1 MMYGFISYEVYF
13 LKWRTSTTPGE
24 YWSYSEYNVCGY
36 WYYSLWNDVERV
48 PLDVLVLGMHLALL
62 AMSTPIKLLRTNENH
77 FKQFKIKIY
86 FLEINS
92 AWSIIS
98 FKLFFS
104 LKFSSPWSL
113 KMLQYFIS
121 KSARR
126 DVGGLTCQ
134 SQFHCLNNSLAQVS
148 TATLFAQVF
157 LVKLVFGSRQ
167 DTNPIILW
175 YCTGGA
181 PAPDPARAHTKW
193 KPNTFPFSL
202 LKTFSNFWFCG
213 VKVGAE
219 SVTNVILSRSLN

>member
-1 MMYGFISYEVYF
+1 MVFTSKCGRIQPEIQIWYVQCVDGSRKTKNMSKYAHISEIGIPGYDPLVAHIAILYF
-13 LKWRTSTTPGE
+13 Q
-24 YWSYSEYNVCGY
+24 VCEARCRRSHLSISIPLSPL
-36 WYYSLWNDVERV
+36 SL
-48 PLDVLVLGMHLALL
+48 
-62 AMSTPIKLLRTNENH
+62 
-77 FKQFKIKIY
+77 
-86 FLEINS
+86 
-92 AWSIIS
+92 
-98 FKLFFS
+98 
-104 LKFSSPWSL
+104 
-113 KMLQYFIS
+113 
-121 KSARR
+121 
-126 DVGGLTCQ
+126 
-134 SQFHCLNNSLAQVS
+134 CLNNSLAQVS

>member
-1 MMYGFISYEVYF
+1 MCGWEQEDKKREKICSYIWNQYSWLWPLVAHIAILYFQVCEARCRRSHLSISIP
-13 LKWRTSTTPGE
+13 LSPL
-24 YWSYSEYNVCGY
+24 
-36 WYYSLWNDVERV
+36 SL
-48 PLDVLVLGMHLALL
+48 
-62 AMSTPIKLLRTNENH
+62 
-77 FKQFKIKIY
+77 
-86 FLEINS
+86 
-92 AWSIIS
+92 
-98 FKLFFS
+98 
-104 LKFSSPWSL
+104 
-113 KMLQYFIS
+113 
-121 KSARR
+121 
-126 DVGGLTCQ
+126 
-134 SQFHCLNNSLAQVS
+134 CLNNSLAQVS

>member
-1 MMYGFISYEVYF
+1 M
-13 LKWRTSTTPGE
+13 
-24 YWSYSEYNVCGY
+24 
-36 WYYSLWNDVERV
+36 ERV

-86 FLEINS
+86 FLEINL